1 MPLKEAAR
9 GKKMLASN
17 IHYSSPDLFQGK
29 SEAVRDLYG
38 LLLDKL
44 DQLGPVRKTAK
55 EITVSLEN
63 RKEFASV
70 MIRNRSIKLVLR
82 AKHKIASP
90 RILRSERVAEKNYD
104 HTILLESKGDIDEEL
119 MKWLG
124 EAYQSS
130 N

>member
-1 MPLKEAAR
+1 
-9 GKKMLASN
+9 MLASN